1 MDKKLK
7 EYIAEKKLSDEAIL
21 SALQAA
27 VKGAAA
33 PESESEEPPDSDAQ
47 TESEESEPAEKPAA
61 TEPAKGVEL
70 KMADLQAMIKATI
83 AEEMKP
89 KPKKPEPRP
98 KPKLPQGY
106 ELGKFNL
113 VA

>member
-7 EYIAEKKLSDEAIL
+7 EFIAEKKLSDEAIL

-27 VKGAAA
+27 EKGAAA

-47 TESEESEPAEKPAA
+47 TESEESEPAEKPTA
-61 TEPAKGVEL
+61 TEPAKGIEL
-70 KMADLQAMIKATI
+70 KLADLKAMIQETI
-83 AEEMKP
+83 TAELKP
-89 KPKKPEPRP
+89 KAKKPEPRP
-98 KPKLPQGY
+98 KPKLPQGF
-106 ELGKFNL
+106 ELDKFNL